1 MLHRFN
7 DSLFDE
13 ESPQLDRFGLLL
25 LVTIAAIVVQS
36 LVHIRRGGGDD
47 LESNLGTLTVAA
59 FVGATFLIALGAAG
73 VRKRWRRIATVIV
86 LGSIG
91 LVLLLIVVEATTDID
106 TSAFQRVG
114 PPIGRTL
121 LAVTTPIAVVRR
133 LASHRIVSGSTLIGA
148 ISAYLL
154 IALAAHYVFLSV
166 DLVESTPFFGQPEP
180 TTRFMYFSLVT
191 LTTLGYGDLAP
202 VTDWG
207 GLAANV
213 EAVTGQVF
221 LVTFVA
227 GLVGLLIGHRNTG
240 DVPE

>member
-1 MLHRFN
+1 VLQRFN

-25 LVTIAAIVVQS
+25 VVTIAAIVVQS
-36 LVHIRRGGGDD
+36 LVHMRRGGDD
-47 LESNLGTLTVAA
+47 IESNLGTLTVAA
-59 FVGATFLIALGAAG
+59 FVGATFLIALSASGL
-73 VRKRWRRIATVIV
+73 RRRWRRIAMVMV

-91 LVLLLIVVEATTDID
+91 VLLLVILVEATTDVD
-106 TSAFQRVG
+106 TSAFQRAG
-114 PPIGRTL
+114 PPIGRTF
-121 LAVTTPIAVVRR
+121 LAVATPIAVVRR
-133 LASHRIVSGSTLIGA
+133 LASHRVVRGSTLIGA
-148 ISAYLL
+148 ISVYLL
-154 IALAAHYVFLSV
+154 IALAAHYVFLFV

-191 LTTLGYGDLAP
+191 LTTLGYGDLVP

-207 GLAANV
+207 GLMANI

-227 GLVGLLIGHRNTG
+227 GLVGLLIGQRRKDEHPG
-240 DVPE
+240 